1 MKYEDGVRYRFN
13 PFARNYV
20 ATAGLMNWIEEHQAH
35 WLMDIIASYKVDLM
49 EKKADYLKICE
60 MVVDVE
66 KSSGVFTISD
76 EINGELVRQVIEY
89 TDLTENIKIWAIDE
103 GDLVVCLLPE
113 EY

>member
-1 MKYEDGVRYRFN
+1 MKYEEGVRYRFN

-20 ATAGLMNWIEEHQAH
+20 ATAGLLNWIEDHQAH

-60 MVVDVE
+60 MVGEVE
-66 KSSGVFTISD
+66 NTCGLFTISD
-76 EINGELVRQVIEY
+76 EINGELVRQVIPY
-89 TDLTENIKIWAIDE
+89 TYLTENIKIWAIDE
-103 GDLVVCLLPE
+103 GDLVVCILPE